1 MSSPNIVAR
10 LCDLVMLIRKQPRT
24 VRDICKIQGLD
35 PEKQC
40 QTVRKWI
47 AELHEAGLIYIVEYQ
62 AVPHGKWPAVY
73 AWQPE
78 PFAKA
83 DAQREAVEA

>member
-24 VRDICKIQGLD
+24 VRDICEIQGLD
-35 PEKQC
+35 PKDQAA
-40 QTVRKWI
+40 TVRKWL
-47 AELHEAGLIYIVEYQ
+47 AEMHEAGLVYICEYRPSER
-62 AVPHGKWPAVY
+62 AAWPAVY

-78 PFAKA
+78 PFEKA